1 MARPVAREG
10 AREKLLLLAR
20 ERGFVTL
27 DDVMRV
33 AVDEPVDL
41 EELRES
47 LDEAGYELVED
58 EEDAPKPLAWAAST
72 APSSAADRAE
82 EEESVIGAHILRAAA
97 LEAEE
102 LMPDT
107 PAAIYLRD
115 ISRVPLLT
123 AEEEVMLAK
132 QLEAGDIARGQL
144 DGEQAPG
151 ADIESL
157 EDVAHIGAEARR
169 RLTESNLRLVVSV
182 ARKYMGRG
190 LPLLDLIQEG
200 NIGLSRAVE
209 KYDYRKGYR
218 FSTYAYWWIRQAV
231 TRAIANQS
239 RTIRVPVHMI
249 DQIGHVYSKYQELQ
263 QKLGHDPKVE
273 ELAAAMDM
281 TVEKVREAFR
291 ASANPISLETPVGS
305 DEENTLGDLLSN
317 QQEEAPADVA
327 ERTLLSDYL
336 DDALEE
342 LTPRERMVL
351 RMRFGISDQRP
362 RTLGEIGQVI
372 GVSRERVRQLEAEA
386 IAKLRRP
393 NLRLKLAEYLE

>member
-1 MARPVAREG
+1 MIIDDLRLNDAG
-10 AREKLLLLAR
+10 ASNDRDGYAAEII
-20 ERGFVTL
+20 GPNPNDL
-27 DDVMRV
+27 DQIHVE
-33 AVDEPVDL
+33 AEAEP
-41 EELRES
+41 
-47 LDEAGYELVED
+47 
-58 EEDAPKPLAWAAST
+58 T
-72 APSSAADRAE
+72 APASPAAAD
-82 EEESVIGAHILRAAA
+82 SDSGIDSPLG
-97 LEAEE
+97 
-102 LMPDT
+102 
-107 PAAIYLRD
+107 IYFRD
-115 ISRVPLLT
+115 IARIPLLT
-123 AEEEVMLAK
+123 AEQEVDLAQKLERGELAK
-132 QLEAGDIARGQL
+132 ARLRDCPPESHDELMQINT
-144 DGEQAPG
+144 
-151 ADIESL
+151 DIE
-157 EDVAHIGAEARR
+157 IGNGARTT
-169 RLTESNLRLVVSV
+169 LMESNLRLVVSV
-182 ARKYMGRG
+182 ARRYLGRG
-190 LPLLDLIQEG
+190 LPFSDLIQEG
-200 NIGLSRAVE
+200 SLGLSRAVE
-209 KYDYRKGYR
+209 KFDYRRGFK

-305 DEENTLGDLLSN
+305 DEENTLCDLLSN
-317 QQEEAPADVA
+317 HGEEAPADVA

>member
-1 MARPVAREG
+1 
-10 AREKLLLLAR
+10 
-20 ERGFVTL
+20 
-27 DDVMRV
+27 
-33 AVDEPVDL
+33 
-41 EELRES
+41 
-47 LDEAGYELVED
+47 
-58 EEDAPKPLAWAAST
+58 
-72 APSSAADRAE
+72 
-82 EEESVIGAHILRAAA
+82 
-97 LEAEE
+97 
-102 LMPDT
+102 
-107 PAAIYLRD
+107 
-115 ISRVPLLT
+115 
-123 AEEEVMLAK
+123 
-132 QLEAGDIARGQL
+132 
-144 DGEQAPG
+144 
-151 ADIESL
+151 
-157 EDVAHIGAEARR
+157 
-169 RLTESNLRLVVSV
+169 
-182 ARKYMGRG
+182 
-190 LPLLDLIQEG
+190 
-200 NIGLSRAVE
+200 
-209 KYDYRKGYR
+209 
-218 FSTYAYWWIRQAV
+218 
-231 TRAIANQS
+231 
-239 RTIRVPVHMI
+239 MI

-273 ELAAAMDM
+273 ELAEAMDM

-393 NLRLKLAEYLE
+393 NLRLRLAEYLE

>member
-1 MARPVAREG
+1 MRLPGISGAVASFLGLEARPMIIDELRLDG
-10 AREKLLLLAR
+10 AGATNDRDGYAAENMSPELH
-20 ERGFVTL
+20 
-27 DDVMRV
+27 
-33 AVDEPVDL
+33 DL
-41 EELRES
+41 EQIR
-47 LDEAGYELVED
+47 V
-58 EEDAPKPLAWAAST
+58 
-72 APSSAADRAE
+72 
-82 EEESVIGAHILRAAA
+82 
-97 LEAEE
+97 EAEPE
-102 LMPDT
+102 PAVPAPTADHSDT
-107 PAAIYLRD
+107 SIDSPLGIYFRD
-115 ISRVPLLT
+115 IARIPLLT
-123 AEEEVMLAK
+123 GDQEKDLARKLERGELAK
-132 QLEAGDIARGQL
+132 VQLRDWQPDSDDDLSQLER
-144 DGEQAPG
+144 
-151 ADIESL
+151 DIE
-157 EDVAHIGAEARR
+157 VGEAARTT
-169 RLTESNLRLVVSV
+169 LMESNLRLVVSV
-182 ARKYMGRG
+182 ARRYLGRG
-190 LPLLDLIQEG
+190 LPFSDLIQEG
-200 NIGLSRAVE
+200 SLGLSRAVE
-209 KYDYRKGYR
+209 KFDYQRGFK

-273 ELAAAMDM
+273 ELAEAMEM

-305 DEENTLGDLLSN
+305 DEDNTLGDLLSN
-317 QQEEAPADVA
+317 HQEEAPADVA

-393 NLRLKLAEYLE
+393 NLRLRLAEYLE

>member
-1 MARPVAREG
+1 MIIDDIRLNDAG
-10 AREKLLLLAR
+10 ASNDRDGYASE
-20 ERGFVTL
+20 TL
-27 DDVMRV
+27 GPDLNEIEQIHVET
-33 AVDEPVDL
+33 EPEPTVQAATSDP
-41 EELRES
+41 S
-47 LDEAGYELVED
+47 DSAID
-58 EEDAPKPLAWAAST
+58 SPL
-72 APSSAADRAE
+72 
-82 EEESVIGAHILRAAA
+82 G
-97 LEAEE
+97 
-102 LMPDT
+102 
-107 PAAIYLRD
+107 IYFRD
-115 ISRVPLLT
+115 IARIPLLT
-123 AEEEVMLAK
+123 AEQEVDLAQKLERGEIAK
-132 QLEAGDIARGQL
+132 QRLRDECPPDDADEIAQL
-144 DGEQAPG
+144 HR
-151 ADIESL
+151 DIE
-157 EDVAHIGAEARR
+157 IGSGARTT
-169 RLTESNLRLVVSV
+169 LMESNLRLVVSV
-182 ARKYMGRG
+182 ARRYLGRG
-190 LPLLDLIQEG
+190 LPFSDLIQEG
-200 NIGLSRAVE
+200 SLGLSRAVE
-209 KYDYRKGYR
+209 KFDYRRGFK

-273 ELAAAMDM
+273 ELAEAMDM

-317 QQEEAPADVA
+317 HQEEAPADVA

-393 NLRLKLAEYLE
+393 NLRLRLAEYLE

>member
-1 MARPVAREG
+1 MIIDDLRLSDAG
-10 AREKLLLLAR
+10 ASNDRDGYASE
-20 ERGFVTL
+20 TL
-27 DDVMRV
+27 GPDLHELTQIHGE
-33 AVDEPVDL
+33 AESEP
-41 EELRES
+41 
-47 LDEAGYELVED
+47 
-58 EEDAPKPLAWAAST
+58 T
-72 APSSAADRAE
+72 APASSASDHADTGID
-82 EEESVIGAHILRAAA
+82 SPLG
-97 LEAEE
+97 
-102 LMPDT
+102 
-107 PAAIYLRD
+107 IYFRD
-115 ISRVPLLT
+115 IARIPLLT
-123 AEEEVMLAK
+123 AEQEVDLAQKLERGEIAK
-132 QLEAGDIARGQL
+132 QRLRDCPPETDDELARLER
-144 DGEQAPG
+144 
-151 ADIESL
+151 DIE
-157 EDVAHIGAEARR
+157 IGNGARTT
-169 RLTESNLRLVVSV
+169 LMESNLRLVVSV
-182 ARKYMGRG
+182 ARRYLGRG
-190 LPLLDLIQEG
+190 LPFSDLIQEG
-200 NIGLSRAVE
+200 SLGLSRAVE
-209 KYDYRKGYR
+209 KFDYRRGFK

-273 ELAAAMDM
+273 ELAEAMDM

-317 QQEEAPADVA
+317 HSEEAPADVA

-393 NLRLKLAEYLE
+393 NLRLRLAEYLE

>member
-1 MARPVAREG
+1 MIIDDIRLNDAGGSNDRDGFGSETLGPD
-10 AREKLLLLAR
+10 LAALQ
-20 ERGFVTL
+20 EIHVE
-27 DDVMRV
+27 
-33 AVDEPVDL
+33 AEAEPT
-41 EELRES
+41 S
-47 LDEAGYELVED
+47 
-58 EEDAPKPLAWAAST
+58 PT
-72 APSSAADRAE
+72 PSSDPAD
-82 EEESVIGAHILRAAA
+82 
-97 LEAEE
+97 
-102 LMPDT
+102 
-107 PAAIYLRD
+107 AAIDSPLGIYFRD
-115 ISRVPLLT
+115 IARIPLLT
-123 AEEEVMLAK
+123 AEQEVDLAQKLERGEIAK
-132 QLEAGDIARGQL
+132 QRLILDPPDDLDEVAQL
-144 DGEQAPG
+144 R
-151 ADIESL
+151 ADIE
-157 EDVAHIGAEARR
+157 IGNGARTT
-169 RLTESNLRLVVSV
+169 LMESNLRLVVSV
-182 ARKYMGRG
+182 ARRYLGRG
-190 LPLLDLIQEG
+190 LPFSDLIQEG
-200 NIGLSRAVE
+200 SLGLSRAVE
-209 KYDYRKGYR
+209 KFDYRRGFK

-393 NLRLKLAEYLE
+393 NLRLRLAEYLE

>member
-1 MARPVAREG
+1 
-10 AREKLLLLAR
+10 
-20 ERGFVTL
+20 
-27 DDVMRV
+27 
-33 AVDEPVDL
+33 
-41 EELRES
+41 
-47 LDEAGYELVED
+47 
-58 EEDAPKPLAWAAST
+58 
-72 APSSAADRAE
+72 
-82 EEESVIGAHILRAAA
+82 
-97 LEAEE
+97 
-102 LMPDT
+102 
-107 PAAIYLRD
+107 
-115 ISRVPLLT
+115 
-123 AEEEVMLAK
+123 
-132 QLEAGDIARGQL
+132 
-144 DGEQAPG
+144 
-151 ADIESL
+151 
-157 EDVAHIGAEARR
+157 
-169 RLTESNLRLVVSV
+169 
-182 ARKYMGRG
+182 
-190 LPLLDLIQEG
+190 
-200 NIGLSRAVE
+200 
-209 KYDYRKGYR
+209 
-218 FSTYAYWWIRQAV
+218 
-231 TRAIANQS
+231 
-239 RTIRVPVHMI
+239 MI

-393 NLRLKLAEYLE
+393 NLRLRLGRISGVAATFPDSSILGIIEGGPILGRPSACRPAHLHVRRKSRSTGP